1 LGSPSPRRSW
11 HDEEG
16 DELGEEAGES
26 NPFTELGAAFKKR
39 GSEVPEL
46 LRQVT
51 VVLALVPRAGLAFAE
66 NMMLY
71 VHMLIARDVGYM
83 FQVLSKNGR
92 AC

>member
-1 LGSPSPRRSW
+1 VGSPPPRRSW

-39 GSEVPEL
+39 GSDVPEL

-51 VVLALVPRAGLAFAE
+51 VVLALVPRAGLAFARI
-66 NMMLY
+66 MRDKWA
-71 VHMLIARDVGYM
+71 IAHAICPYAY
-83 FQVLSKNGR
+83 ST
-92 AC
+92 